1 MDPACARASP
11 PAAYTR
17 SVVLWVLFAAEL
29 VALLILAVQRGA
41 SERRGG
47 EAWLIAGLAPAIAAA
62 MEAGQARQAG
72 HPGLPLD
79 EVSIRRRISHLVTGC
94 GLVLSIPGL
103 AAVIASELPG
113 ETLLL
118 AFAGSTLAG
127 MDVAVLGAIIVA
139 TWRGW
144 MPPPDDDGGSEEDEE
159 PEPLP
164 GGPWTRAHQFNLLR

>member
-1 MDPACARASP
+1 MLLWFLFGLEIGALATLAIQ
-11 PAAYTR
+11 R
-17 SVVLWVLFAAEL
+17 S
-29 VALLILAVQRGA
+29 A

-47 EAWLIAGLAPAIAAA
+47 EAWLIAGLTPAIVAA
-62 MEAGQARQAG
+62 MEAGEERQAG

-79 EVSIRRRISHLVTGC
+79 ELQVRRRIHHLVTVW
-94 GLVLSIPGL
+94 GLLLSAPGI
-103 AAVIASELPG
+103 AAVLVSELPG

-118 AFAGSTLAG
+118 AFAVATLAG

-144 MPPPDDDGGSEEDEE
+144 MPLPDDDGGGGEDEEPE

>member
-1 MDPACARASP
+1 
-11 PAAYTR
+11 
-17 SVVLWVLFAAEL
+17 VLLWVLFAVEL
-29 VALLILAVQRGA
+29 GALVILAIQRSA

-47 EAWLIAGLAPAIAAA
+47 EAWLIAGLTPAIVAA
-62 MEAGQARQAG
+62 MDAGEARQEG

-79 EVSIRRRISHLVTGC
+79 EIQIRRRIHHLVTAC
-94 GLVLSIPGL
+94 GLLLSAPGI
-103 AAVIASELPG
+103 AAVLTSELPG

-118 AFAGSTLAG
+118 AFAVATLAG

-144 MPPPDDDGGSEEDEE
+144 MPLGDDDGGGGEDEEPE

>member
-1 MDPACARASP
+1 M
-11 PAAYTR
+11 
-17 SVVLWVLFAAEL
+17 VLWVIFVAEL
-29 VALLILAVQRGA
+29 GAFAVLAAQRSA

-47 EAWLIAGLAPAIAAA
+47 EAWLIAALTPAIGAAV
-62 MEAGQARQAG
+62 EAGEARQAG

-79 EVSIRRRISHLVTGC
+79 EPQIRRRIHHLVTAWGV
-94 GLVLSIPGL
+94 VLSVPGL
-103 AAVIASELPG
+103 AAVLDSELPG

-118 AFAGSTLAG
+118 AFAVATLAG
-127 MDVAVLGAIIVA
+127 MDVAVLAAIIVA

-144 MPPPDDDGGSEEDEE
+144 MPLPDDDGGGEEDEEPE

>member
-1 MDPACARASP
+1 M
-11 PAAYTR
+11 
-17 SVVLWVLFAAEL
+17 VLWVLFAIEL
-29 VALLILAVQRGA
+29 GALAVLAAQRSA

-47 EAWLIAGLAPAIAAA
+47 QAWLIAALTPAIGAAV
-62 MEAGQARQAG
+62 EAGEARQAD
-72 HPGLPLD
+72 HPDLPLD
-79 EVSIRRRISHLVTGC
+79 EPQIRRRIHHLVTAC
-94 GLVLSIPGL
+94 GLVLSVPGL
-103 AAVIASELPG
+103 AAVVASELPG

-118 AFAGSTLAG
+118 AFAVATLAG

-144 MPPPDDDGGSEEDEE
+144 MPLPDDDGGGGEDEEPE

>member
-1 MDPACARASP
+1 ML
-11 PAAYTR
+11 
-17 SVVLWVLFAAEL
+17 LWVLFAAEL
-29 VALLILAVQRGA
+29 GALVTLAIQRSA

-47 EAWLIAGLAPAIAAA
+47 EAWLIAGLTPAIVAA
-62 MEAGQARQAG
+62 MDAGEARQAD
-72 HPGLPLD
+72 HPDLPLD
-79 EVSIRRRISHLVTGC
+79 EVQIRRRIQHLVTAY
-94 GLVLSIPGL
+94 GLLLSAPGI
-103 AAVIASELPG
+103 AAVIVSELPG

-118 AFAGSTLAG
+118 AFAVATLAG

-144 MPPPDDDGGSEEDEE
+144 MPLPDDDGGGEEDEEPE

>member
-1 MDPACARASP
+1 MICAIASSGSE
-11 PAAYTR
+11 ATIQR
-17 SVVLWVLFAAEL
+17 S
-29 VALLILAVQRGA
+29 A

-47 EAWLIAGLAPAIAAA
+47 EAWLIAGLTPAIVAA
-62 MEAGQARQAG
+62 MDAGEARQAD

-79 EVSIRRRISHLVTGC
+79 ELQIRRRIQHLVTAS
-94 GLVLSIPGL
+94 GLVLSAPGI
-103 AAVIASELPG
+103 AAVLVSELPG

-118 AFAGSTLAG
+118 AFAVATLAG

-144 MPPPDDDGGSEEDEE
+144 MPLPDDDGGGGEDEEPE

>member
-1 MDPACARASP
+1 VLLWFLFGLELGALATLAIQ
-11 PAAYTR
+11 R
-17 SVVLWVLFAAEL
+17 SV
-29 VALLILAVQRGA
+29 

-47 EAWLIAGLAPAIAAA
+47 EAWLIAGLTPAIVAA
-62 MEAGQARQAG
+62 MEAGEERQAG

-79 EVSIRRRISHLVTGC
+79 ELQVRRRIHHLVTLC
-94 GLVLSIPGL
+94 GLLLSAPGI
-103 AAVIASELPG
+103 AAVLLSELPG

-118 AFAGSTLAG
+118 AFAVATLAG

-144 MPPPDDDGGSEEDEE
+144 MPLPDDDGGGGEDEEPE

>member
-1 MDPACARASP
+1 
-11 PAAYTR
+11 
-17 SVVLWVLFAAEL
+17 VLLWVLFAVEL
-29 VALLILAVQRGA
+29 GALLTLAIQRSA

-47 EAWLIAGLAPAIAAA
+47 EAWLIAGLTPAIVAA
-62 MEAGQARQAG
+62 MDAGEARQAD

-79 EVSIRRRISHLVTGC
+79 ELQIRRRIQHLVTAC
-94 GLVLSIPGL
+94 GLVLSAPGI
-103 AAVIASELPG
+103 AAVLVSELPG

-118 AFAGSTLAG
+118 AFAVATLAG

-144 MPPPDDDGGSEEDEE
+144 MPLPDDDDDGEDEEPE

>member
-1 MDPACARASP
+1 M
-11 PAAYTR
+11 
-17 SVVLWVLFAAEL
+17 LFAAEL
-29 VALLILAVQRGA
+29 SALVTLAIQRSA

-47 EAWLIAGLAPAIAAA
+47 EAWLIAGLTPAIVAA
-62 MEAGQARQAG
+62 MDAGEARQAD

-79 EVSIRRRISHLVTGC
+79 EVQIRRRIQHLVTAC
-94 GLVLSIPGL
+94 GLLLSAPGI
-103 AAVIASELPG
+103 AAVIVSELPG

-118 AFAGSTLAG
+118 AFAVATLAG

-144 MPPPDDDGGSEEDEE
+144 MPLPDDDGGGEEDEEPE

>member
-1 MDPACARASP
+1 
-11 PAAYTR
+11 
-17 SVVLWVLFAAEL
+17 VLLWVLFAAEL
-29 VALLILAVQRGA
+29 GALVILAVQRSA

-47 EAWLIAGLAPAIAAA
+47 EAWLIAGLTPAIVAA
-62 MEAGQARQAG
+62 MDAGEARQAD

-79 EVSIRRRISHLVTGC
+79 ELRIRRRIHHLVTAY
-94 GLVLSIPGL
+94 GLVLSAPGI
-103 AAVIASELPG
+103 AAVLVSDLPG

-118 AFAGSTLAG
+118 AFAVATLAG

-144 MPPPDDDGGSEEDEE
+144 MPLPDDDGGGGEDEDPE